1 MVNVVS
7 SPLPTCNSKH
17 TPPATG
23 VIVSPS
29 SMIVTAS
36 PVIRLSPVSSSASS
50 VSAVGLSVGISTIRI
65 VGSAYAPPT
74 FCIDQVCVASDTLNT
89 PAHSKAP
96 CSSPSSSPC
105 SSPSSSPS
113 SSAWSSPSSTSKTNW
128 YSALRLSLPSA
139 ARLPEKSKLTV

>member
-1 MVNVVS
+1 MVKVES

-17 TPPATG
+17 EPPATG

-74 FCIDQVCVASDTLNT
+74 FCIDHVCVPSDTLNT

-96 CSSPSSSPC
+96 CSSPWSSP
-105 SSPSSSPS
+105 
-113 SSAWSSPSSTSKTNW
+113 WSSPSSAPCVRSSVPHSPSTYAISKSTSPSDKTV
-128 YSALRLSLPSA
+128 RT
-139 ARLPEKSKLTV
+139 LTR